1 MNIIKNVKYRYET
14 IVYDGQEITTKNIT
28 RKEVM
33 GLVHRST
40 DYFLSKTLGTW
51 TFKTQAGKWI
61 DHHDGIWPGLG
72 NTSIKIIQA
81 LQFNP
86 AEFLEPKDISEL
98 TGYFTLRDNN
108 ALSAC
113 LMRIRHVHK
122 ESAQKPHFFLSRKT
136 GGYGIC
142 WNPKCH
148 WMWCERIGP
157 ITEVTE

>member
-1 MNIIKNVKYRYET
+1 
-14 IVYDGQEITTKNIT
+14 
-28 RKEVM
+28 M
-33 GLVHRST
+33 GLAPRST

-51 TFKTQAGKWI
+51 TFKTKAGKWI
-61 DHHDGIWPGLG
+61 DHHEGIWPGLG

-98 TGYFTLRDNN
+98 TGCFTLRDNN

-122 ESAQKPHFFLSRKT
+122 ESAQKPNFFLSSRT
-136 GGYGIC
+136 GGYGLA
-142 WNPKCH
+142 WNPRKK
-148 WMWCERIGP
+148 WMHVERIAP
-157 ITEVTE
+157 SPETTE